1 MNKQNMAYSCNKNE
15 PTTDKIDT
23 FQKYE
28 WNEWKKLDIETL
40 IWSFNCI
47 DMETFF
53 QLSDVGICLLNI
65 FFNI

>member
-23 FQKYE
+23 FQKYY
-28 WNEWKKLDIETL
+28 EWKKLDIEAL

-53 QLSDVGICLLNI
+53 QLSDVGIWLLNI
-65 FFNI
+65 FFNISF